1 MTLQLAYATSQLGDP
16 AEALSTY
23 EVTAHGQTRLR
34 ITASKVCRQ
43 WKPAPDDLA
52 GQLPVDCLA
61 CQVLTTHS

>member
-23 EVTAHGQTRLR
+23 KVTTHGQTRLR

-43 WKPAPDDLA
+43 WKPAPEDLCWTA
-52 GQLPVDCLA
+52 ACKLSGVPSVDYR
-61 CQVLTTHS
+61 